1 MREKLLLFSGFIL
14 LSGST
19 HLDVLVPPSVPH
31 PLQSAS
37 IQQTWGA
44 SLTSNGVVQEQMQ
57 TVAIADDEYV
67 HSSTTREMKRQYD
80 LIAYRL
86 RKAQAIKKVAVA
98 PAPQVATLNSVIDKK
113 DIHYNHRLIAD
124 QVLRLMPKRCQSVLQ
139 NFYVRYDNPQHRGL
153 GGKSTMILTGN
164 VSDQEFRAL
173 FVHEFG
179 HLMDL
184 GCLIGSSA
192 AGRTPFMDNKEQ
204 IWKNDPSVKFYE
216 LSWTNAK
223 LHRPGITDADF
234 VSGYA
239 AWDPFEDFSESFT
252 YYILHREV
260 FAERAKRS
268 SVLAAK
274 YLWFQ
279 QNLPNMPMVATSNAK
294 RDSSVPWDITKLAYD
309 WHPPANLVARR

>member
-19 HLDVLVPPSVPH
+19 HLDVLVPLSVPH
-31 PLQSAS
+31 PTQSAS
-37 IQQTWGA
+37 IQQTWSA
-44 SLTSNGVVQEQMQ
+44 SLISNGLIRELEQP
-57 TVAIADDEYV
+57 VAITKREYI
-67 HSSTTREMKRQYD
+67 HSSTTREMKKNYD

-98 PAPQVATLNSVIDKK
+98 PAPQVATLHPVVDKE
-113 DIHYNHRLIAD
+113 DIHYNHRVIAD
-124 QVLRLMPKRCQSVLQ
+124 QVLRLMPKRCVPVLQ
-139 NFYVRYDNPQHRGL
+139 NFYVRYDNPEHRGL

-184 GCLIGSSA
+184 GCLVGSPA
-192 AGRTPFMDNKEQ
+192 AGRTAFLDNKEQ

-223 LHRPGITDADF
+223 LHRKGITDEDF

-239 AWDPFEDFSESFT
+239 AWDPFEDFSESFA

-260 FAERAKRS
+260 FAKRATKS